1 MYSTSHNLLIPQY
14 LAYSII
20 SLKFTDCREVYLGY
34 CSTAMGLGLMLG
46 PVLGQI
52 IFTKLGFQGT
62 FFFFAVV

>member
-1 MYSTSHNLLIPQY
+1 
-14 LAYSII
+14 
-20 SLKFTDCREVYLGY
+20 
-34 CSTAMGLGLMLG
+34 MGLGLMLG